1 MGPVWRLVVCRP
13 TPLRPG
19 LGPRD
24 RATTYVSVAR
34 RSSIRR
40 VAFEKQ
46 KASLVGSRTGTRCGS
61 IRRVAVRLREAEGV
75 VAPGAVHLHVFRHR
89 TAAVHEGVMI
99 GADAAPADPMIYLF
113 IRQPVG
119 FVTRALLVGF

>member
-1 MGPVWRLVVCRP
+1 MSADAAPAWARTPGPGYDV
-13 TPLRPG
+13 RPG
-19 LGPRD
+19 SYPWPG
-24 RATTYVSVAR
+24 
-34 RSSIRR
+34 SIRR

-99 GADAAPADPMIYLF
+99 GADAAPADPMIYATQWVSSL
-113 IRQPVG
+113 G
-119 FVTRALLVGF
+119 LLVGFAYLCLINP